1 MHSGDCRNTTIF
13 CLVCISEYNTWG
25 KAETVWLGGAGTDMT
40 GAHGPLQTP
49 FDRKKAAAIGLRKW
63 VRFAKDG
70 ETTIMQAST
79 PSALATVFSVLT

>member
-1 MHSGDCRNTTIF
+1 MHG
-13 CLVCISEYNTWG
+13 
-25 KAETVWLGGAGTDMT
+25 AAGTDMT

-70 ETTIMQAST
+70 ETTIMQVIGPTHLNAPPASLLGYLQGCKNIECL
-79 PSALATVFSVLT
+79 LAFLF